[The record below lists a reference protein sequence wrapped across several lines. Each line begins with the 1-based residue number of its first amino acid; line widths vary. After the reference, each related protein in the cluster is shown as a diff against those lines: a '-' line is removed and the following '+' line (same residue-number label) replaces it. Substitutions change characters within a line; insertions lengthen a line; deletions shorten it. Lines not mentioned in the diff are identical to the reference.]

1 MKRLEGKVA
10 LISGTARGQ
19 GRAAALR
26 FAAEG
31 ALVIGGD
38 LLHEEAVET
47 QRLIAREGGTAL
59 TPGPLDVTDED
70 SVRTWVAE
78 AADAFGGI
86 DIVYADAD
94 AVRFGAIGSRP
105 YEDFTFTMRTEPDSV
120 RLTVQLA
127 WPHLVRSR
135 GCVLTVGSTAGPTSS
150 LTDRRTAL
158 PQAFGCARSGGT
170 PVASKGAM
178 IALTRQLAAEG
189 APHGIRANCV
199 SPGVI
204 DTDGSRSNRLSEDHP
219 MRSIAEHISLGRAGA
234 LDGIV
239 DAAVFLASDE
249 DSYITGT
256 ELVDGGGWSAVSPG
270 SLARKESRT

>member
-19 GRAAALR
+19 GRATALR

-31 ALVIGGD
+31 ALVVGGD
-38 LLHEEAVET
+38 LLHEEAVGT

-70 SVRTWVAE
+70 SVRAWVAE

-86 DIVYADAD
+86 DILCANAG
-94 AVRFGAIGSRP
+94 AVRFGAIDSRP
-105 YEDFTFTMRTEPDSV
+105 YADFNFAMRAELDSV
-120 RLTVQLA
+120 WLTAHLA

-135 GCVLTVGSTAGPTSS
+135 GCVLTVGSAAWLTGS

-158 PQAFGCARSGGT
+158 PRALDCARAGGT
-170 PVASKGAM
+170 PIASKGAV
-178 IALTRQLAAEG
+178 IALTRRLAAEG

-199 SPGVI
+199 SPGTI
-204 DTDGSRSNRLSEDHP
+204 DTVGSRSSLLPEEHP
-219 MRSIAEHISLGRAGA
+219 MRSIAEHIPLGRVGVPA
-234 LDGIV
+234 DVV
-239 DAAVFLASDE
+239 DAAVFLVSDE
-249 DSYITGT
+249 ASHITGAD
-256 ELVDGGGWSAVSPG
+256 LVVDGGWSTVLPCAIT
-270 SLARKESRT
+270 RKESRT